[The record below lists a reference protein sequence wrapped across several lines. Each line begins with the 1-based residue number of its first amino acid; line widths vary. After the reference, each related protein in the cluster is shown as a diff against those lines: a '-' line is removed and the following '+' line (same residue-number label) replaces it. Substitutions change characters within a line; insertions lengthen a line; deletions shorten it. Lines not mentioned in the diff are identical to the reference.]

1 MGSSNVGPVD
11 SFAGSSLYPKPA
23 APLGYP
29 WGVAIAEPPPV
40 LVSYQDV
47 TRGQA
52 YGLAWLDDDLYCL
65 RRDADGVWLH
75 AGLTGNGWILGNGC
89 AMTAPDGFIML
100 AAEWVL
106 DHMPRNREAMSG
118 CAASLIRCRYQRI
131 GLVARDV
138 VEVSHG

>member
-1 MGSSNVGPVD
+1 MGLSPTGPVD
-11 SFAGSSLYPKPA
+11 SFAGSSLYPKPD

-47 TRGQA
+47 TRGQS

-65 RRDADGVWLH
+65 RRDAAGVWLH
-75 AGLTGNGWILGNGC
+75 AGLTQDGWILGNGC
-89 AMTAPDGFIML
+89 AMTAPDKFLIL

-106 DHMPRNREAMSG
+106 DHLPRRRAAMSG
-118 CAASLIRCRYQRI
+118 CAASLIRSRYQRM

-138 VEVSHG
+138 VEVARG